1 MSTHTIPTTT
11 HTTIERTT
19 APAAHRRTGRA
30 ANIALWVLQV
40 LTAGVFVMAAVPK
53 LIADPQAVAGFT
65 MMGLGVTGM
74 YAVGVLEVLGAV
86 ALLIPVLSGLAAT
99 CLVALMIGAVTVTVM
114 FVGAGSVLVVPG
126 AVLAVVSVLAWA
138 RRRRTV
144 ELVRLVRRYVR

>member
-1 MSTHTIPTTT
+1 MTTQTVPTTT
-11 HTTIERTT
+11 HTTIQRTT
-19 APAAHRRTGRA
+19 APAANRRTRRA
-30 ANIALWVLQV
+30 GNIALWVLQV

-114 FVGAGSVLVVPG
+114 FLGAGSVLVVPG

>member
-1 MSTHTIPTTT
+1 MTTQTTSTTT
-11 HTTIERTT
+11 HATVQRTT
-19 APAAHRRTGRA
+19 AAAVRRRTGRA

-86 ALLIPVLSGLAAT
+86 ALLIPALSGLAARPR
-99 CLVALMIGAVTVTVM
+99 VT
-114 FVGAGSVLVVPG
+114 P
-126 AVLAVVSVLAWA
+126 LAVPTLLG
-138 RRRRTV
+138 R
-144 ELVRLVRRYVR
+144 